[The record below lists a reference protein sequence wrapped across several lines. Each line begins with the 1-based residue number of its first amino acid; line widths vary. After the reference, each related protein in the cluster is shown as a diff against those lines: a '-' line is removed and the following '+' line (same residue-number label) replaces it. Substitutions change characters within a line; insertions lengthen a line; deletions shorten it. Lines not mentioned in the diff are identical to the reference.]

1 MADQIVGVLSPW
13 LRNARLSRAR
23 PYLHGTVLDYGCGVG
38 ALSDFCDPESYL
50 GVDID
55 RESVAVAQARRP
67 QFRFVR
73 ETPSTPQ
80 QFDTIVALAVIEHL
94 EDPAALLAEFG
105 RLLAP
110 GGQIVLTTPH
120 PSLEWAHTLGAKV
133 GLFSPEASEEHE
145 ELIDLKRM
153 RELAAAAGLVVQR
166 YERFLLR
173 ANQLFVLG
181 HDESAVETEVPTLRP
196 TSGSAGVH

>member
-13 LRNARLSRAR
+13 LRNARLNRAR
-23 PYLHGTVLDYGCGVG
+23 PYLHGAVLDYGCGVG
-38 ALSDFCDPESYL
+38 ALSDSCDPAGYL

-94 EDPAALLAEFG
+94 EDPAALLAQFR

-120 PSLEWAHTLGAKV
+120 PSLE
-133 GLFSPEASEEHE
+133 
-145 ELIDLKRM
+145 
-153 RELAAAAGLVVQR
+153 
-166 YERFLLR
+166 
-173 ANQLFVLG
+173 
-181 HDESAVETEVPTLRP
+181 
-196 TSGSAGVH
+196 

>member
-13 LRNARLSRAR
+13 LRNARLNRAR
-23 PYLHGTVLDYGCGVG
+23 PYLHGAVLDYGCGVG
-38 ALSDFCDPESYL
+38 TLSDSCDPAGYL

-55 RESVAVAQARRP
+55 RESVDTARVSHP
-67 QFRFVR
+67 QFRFAR

-94 EDPAALLAEFG
+94 PNPAGLLAEFRG
-105 RLLAP
+105 LLAP

-153 RELAAAAGLVVQR
+153 RELAASAGLVVQR
-166 YERFLLR
+166 YERFLFG
-173 ANQLFVLG
+173 ANQLFVLRNAELG
-181 HDESAVETEVPTLRP
+181 DQTVHAAEPLRR
-196 TSGSAGVH
+196 AELH